1 LAGGWLDAAVR
12 VAGAR
17 ITAAL
22 AARFRDLDIAEDAFA
37 EACARGA
44 ALPHAPENPAGW
56 LWRVAERVALDRLR
70 AAKRTLPEP
79 LEAAAADTN
88 LIPDER
94 LRLFLVACHPALAPE
109 SRAALILR
117 LIVGLPVERIAR
129 AFLSAEPAMLQRL
142 TRAKRK
148 IADSGVPFDIP
159 APGQWRE
166 RVDGVLIALDVVH
179 AQASADALAT
189 PETRALI
196 DAALDL
202 SGMVAAMLPNDAD
215 AAAQAAAFRL
225 AEARRPARVVAE
237 TFVPLAEQNP
247 ALWDQRLIAAAVP
260 YLRRAVALSPS
271 SPRVMQARI
280 QAVWC
285 GRRSLVHPAPWGTVL
300 ALYDE
305 LLTVRDDAIVR
316 INRAV
321 ALAEVAGPEVA
332 FAELGELDAKQL
344 GDFAPW
350 HAVRADLLRRLG
362 RSNDART
369 AYDVAIL
376 LTEGRAEQAFL
387 SRRRMS
393 VPDDH
398 FAAAAR

>member
-1 LAGGWLDAAVR
+1 MQGGGWLDATVR
-12 VAGAR
+12 AAGAR
-17 ITAAL
+17 IVAAL
-22 AARFRDLDIAEDAFA
+22 TARFRDLDIAEDAFA
-37 EACARGA
+37 EACARA
-44 ALPHAPENPAGW
+44 AARDAAPENPAGW

-79 LEAAAADTN
+79 LEADAADAN
-88 LIPDER
+88 LVPDER

-117 LIVGLPVERIAR
+117 LVVGLPVDAIAR
-129 AFLSAEPAMLQRL
+129 AFLTAEPAMLQRL

-179 AQASADALAT
+179 AQASADAVGA
-189 PETRALI
+189 PETRALV

-202 SGMVAAMLPNDAD
+202 STMVAAMLPDDAD

-225 AEARRPARVVAE
+225 AEARRPARVFGDR
-237 TFVPLAEQNP
+237 FVPLSEQDP
-247 ALWDQRLIAAAVP
+247 ALWDRALIAAALP
-260 YLRRAVALSPS
+260 YLRRAVALAPRR
-271 SPRVMQARI
+271 PRVLQARI

-285 GRRSLVHPAPWGTVL
+285 GRRSLVQPAPWGGVL

-305 LLTVRDDAIVR
+305 LLTVRDDAVVR

-321 ALAEVAGPEVA
+321 ALAEVAGPDVA
-332 FAELGELDAKQL
+332 LADLDRLDAARL

-362 RSNDART
+362 RAEEARA
-369 AYDVAIL
+369 AYDAAL
-376 LTEGRAEQAFL
+376 ALSDGELERAFL
-387 SRRRMS
+387 AVQRASIG
-393 VPDDH
+393 
-398 FAAAAR
+398 